1 MPSIRRLADVR
12 QGLNTRIFDV
22 AEGMGTAE
30 ELADE
35 LEEMTDVL
43 LGRIAPPV
51 SSGILTLLEISDA
64 YYSRASEMTMKIQRA
79 EREGRITK
87 GHELVR
93 FRTGELRTF
102 LEMTKRASDLGSR
115 RLTDVMATQ
124 DKERTGRESK

>member
-1 MPSIRRLADVR
+1 MPSIRRVAEIR

-22 AEGMGTAE
+22 SEGMGTAE

-43 LGRIAPPV
+43 LGRIAPPA
-51 SSGILTLLEISDA
+51 SNGILTLMEVADA
-64 YYSRASEMTMKIQRA
+64 YFSRASEMTMKIQRA

-87 GHELVR
+87 GHELYR
-93 FRTGELRTF
+93 LRTGELRTF